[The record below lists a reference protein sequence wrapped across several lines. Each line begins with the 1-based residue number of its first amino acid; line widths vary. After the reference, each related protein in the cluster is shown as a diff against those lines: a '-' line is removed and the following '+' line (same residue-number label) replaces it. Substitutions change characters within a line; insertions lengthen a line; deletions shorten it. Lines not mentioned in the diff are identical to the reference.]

1 MTISN
6 GDVLKVFL
14 ELVLADGTIA
24 QNVYHLRAAFADDQ
38 SDAAVSAVVETYLE
52 DIMGDVAAYLSN
64 SFTINPSWL
73 NRVAWDPV
81 GAKWAVDYLVDIFTP
96 SFTHTNT
103 DDPFPNQIAPVMV
116 GNSYSPTTRGRKF
129 LPGFVETAADGGS
142 LVVAAVTALV
152 AAVADYI
159 SPVVVSAGNNLVPGV
174 PDQDSSTFWTFRD
187 GVANTIVGTQRR
199 RKPGV
204 GE

>member
-38 SDAAVSAVVETYLE
+38 SDAAVSAAIEGYLE
-52 DIMGDVAAYLSN
+52 DIMGEVSTYLSDD
-64 SFTINPSWL
+64 FTINPSWL

-81 GAKWAVDYLVDIFTP
+81 GAKWVVDYLVDIFTP

-103 DDPFPNQIAPVMV
+103 DDPFPNQIAPVMT
-116 GNSYSPTTRGRKF
+116 GNTYSPSSRGRKF
-129 LPGFVETAADGGS
+129 LPGFVETAADAGQ
-142 LVVAAVTALV
+142 LVVGAVTDLV

-159 SPVVVSAGNNLVPGV
+159 SVVVVAAGNNLVPGV
-174 PDQDSSTFWTFRD
+174 PDEDSSTFWTFRD
-187 GVANTIVGTQRR
+187 GIANTIVGTQRR